1 MSGLRIEI
9 DGDRRAFKPRDTLA
23 GRVSWD
29 VARAMS
35 AELRL
40 FWFTRGKGTEDVGL
54 VESLAFADTRATD
67 QRQFRFILPR
77 EPYSVSG
84 TLLSIVWALELIVEP
99 GSEVER
105 REFVLSP
112 TEREIVILR

>member
-9 DGDRRAFKPRDTLA
+9 DGDRRAFKTGDTLA

-29 VARAMS
+29 VSRATS

-54 VESLAFADTRATD
+54 VDSLAFADPRAAD
-67 QRQFRFILPR
+67 ERQFRFTLPR
-77 EPYSVSG
+77 EPYSFSG

-99 GSEVER
+99 GSAVER

-112 TEREIVILR
+112 TEQEVVILQ